1 MKKNAPGW
9 PVRSFLLCGM
19 CDRWG
24 GYLDS
29 LSAGLAGWETRGLWG
44 SLGSVGVVAVQAAAA
59 AAADAGAL
67 REAAHRLKSAS
78 GALGAMRVHAL
89 ARDIENVARG
99 GYACF
104 DPSDRLEL
112 EQALQDTFDM
122 LETLG
127 AALPSGANESACR
140 AD

>member
-1 MKKNAPGW
+1 MTDKNTLIDESILFSVPAMRTRASG
-9 PVRSFLLCGM
+9 LLPRMIALLHSEAECG
-19 CDRWG
+19 
-24 GYLDS
+24 L
-29 LSAGLAGWETRGLWG
+29 
-44 SLGSVGVVAVQAAAA
+44 VAMAAAA

-127 AALPSGANESACR
+127 AALPSGANESASR